1 MVEAKISYIFDDL
14 HFRLEVDGHAGQAK
28 SGKDIVCSAVSTL
41 TYSAAQVVQVM
52 AANGYCS
59 NTPTVDLESG
69 KAVID
74 LVCESEEEYNRMRL
88 TTLFLVAGFALLQKQ
103 YPKYVKFIIDEA

>member
-1 MVEAKISYIFDDL
+1 MITAKVSYRENTKR
-14 HFRLEVDGHAGQAK
+14 FRLEIDGHAGQATH
-28 SGKDIVCSAVSTL
+28 GNDIVCSAVSTL

-59 NTPTVDLESG
+59 NSPTVDLESG

-74 LVCESEEEYNRMRL
+74 LVCENEEEYNKMRL